1 MHSDVLESFWLRE
14 DETLRLLGDRLGAMD
29 LSRLGMDA
37 IKLPTWLRIA
47 VVAGLVVL
55 AATASLLAYRW
66 YVQPVTLSIAVGS
79 LDGEAPKVVS
89 ALASRLA
96 DMNAP
101 VRLKVVETTGV
112 LESAS
117 AFASGKTDLAVVRS
131 DVGDLS
137 QAQAVVVLAQAVVLL
152 IAPPRSSITDMAALK
167 RVSVGVVGG
176 ETNQKLVSVLTKSY
190 NLDRANV
197 VFKNLAL
204 ADVRRALDSKEVRAI
219 LIVLPL
225 TERYLAMVRGL
236 FPQNAKT
243 APVLIPIENAG
254 AIAEEEHAYESFDIP
269 KGTLRG
275 APPVP
280 EDDVTTLRVS
290 FYLVAQKSLDNDLI
304 AGFTQALTSA
314 RRDLVGE
321 LPILAQVKA
330 PDTDAGAFL
339 SVHPG
344 AAEYYNGSQQSFL
357 DRWSNVIFL
366 APMALGALASI
377 LAAAWQFLRTSD
389 SKAKGEAL
397 DSLYALGERIR
408 HAETESELSEIE
420 SQIDGVLRAQRA
432 RAERDDAKSLDAA
445 TLNVAAHRLENLVH
459 DRRAA
464 LAASNSRGALKVKS

>member
-1 MHSDVLESFWLRE
+1 ME
-14 DETLRLLGDRLGAMD
+14 D
-29 LSRLGMDA
+29 LSKLGMDA

-47 VVAGLVVL
+47 MVAGAVVIV
-55 AATASLLAYRW
+55 AAASLFAYRW
-66 YVQPVTLSIAVGS
+66 YARPVTLSIAVGS

-101 VRLKVVETTGV
+101 VRLKVVETSGV
-112 LESAS
+112 AESATVFS
-117 AFASGKTDLAVVRS
+117 AGKTDLAVVRG

-137 QAQAVVVLAQAVVLL
+137 QAQAVLVLAQAVVLL
-152 IAPPRSSITDMAALK
+152 IAPPRSPITDMAGLK

-204 ADVRRALDSKEVRAI
+204 ADVRRALDSKEVRVV

-225 TERYLAMVRGL
+225 TERYLALVRGL

-290 FYLVAQKSLDNDLI
+290 FYLVAQKSLDNDMI

-339 SVHPG
+339 PVHPG

-377 LAAAWQFLRTSD
+377 LAAAWQFLRSGEP
-389 SKAKGEAL
+389 KANGAAL
-397 DSLYALGERIR
+397 DSLYALGEKIR

-432 RAERDDAKSLDAA
+432 RAETDDEKSLSAA

-464 LAASNSRGALKVKS
+464 LAASNSRSALKVKS